1 MKKIAIVEKDG
12 IFQPAEPFPA
22 DAIEIRGDIEPG
34 YYLCYQPGDALPEPV
49 DGA

>member
-12 IFQPAEPFPA
+12 IYQPEEPFPA

-34 YYLCYQPGDALPEPV
+34 YYLCYQPGDEIPEIKE
-49 DGA
+49 G

>member
-22 DAIEIRGDIEPG
+22 DAIEIRGDIDPG
-34 YYLCYQPGDALPEPV
+34 YYVVYERGDELPEPAEE
-49 DGA
+49 G